1 MRHCFAQCWG
11 QSRVNRV
18 DVYPLWLQFWLRA
31 SMLQQIGV
39 TYGCECTYGCKWK
52 VWKLPPPVLWRFRW
66 LKRLLLVLQWLDAHR
81 KWSFGTAW
89 VASLWGCC
97 SLCYRWGISTASRYC
112 ICLLSMLQLAVP
124 RLRFLSIVS
133 HFHTVMDTLLTKS
146 KTRRP
151 IIVHWGCK
159 LNESYYDPR
168 IRVFVILLS
177 LSVKCLDPS
186 FAVDG
191 TKYLLTLLELQKV
204 IIPTY
209 CVQEQ
214 YQQKMV

>member
-1 MRHCFAQCWG
+1 
-11 QSRVNRV
+11 
-18 DVYPLWLQFWLRA
+18 
-31 SMLQQIGV
+31 
-39 TYGCECTYGCKWK
+39 
-52 VWKLPPPVLWRFRW
+52 
-66 LKRLLLVLQWLDAHR
+66 
-81 KWSFGTAW
+81 
-89 VASLWGCC
+89 
-97 SLCYRWGISTASRYC
+97 
-112 ICLLSMLQLAVP
+112 MLQLAVL

-151 IIVHWGCK
+151 LIVHWGCK
-159 LNESYYDPR
+159 FNESYYDPR

-191 TKYLLTLLELQKV
+191 TKYLLNLLELQKV

-214 YQQKMV
+214 YQQKHGVEILTKSDPCLIVPKATVIISTFMPAEILEEMSFDCVL

>member
-1 MRHCFAQCWG
+1 
-11 QSRVNRV
+11 
-18 DVYPLWLQFWLRA
+18 
-31 SMLQQIGV
+31 
-39 TYGCECTYGCKWK
+39 
-52 VWKLPPPVLWRFRW
+52 
-66 LKRLLLVLQWLDAHR
+66 
-81 KWSFGTAW
+81 
-89 VASLWGCC
+89 
-97 SLCYRWGISTASRYC
+97 
-112 ICLLSMLQLAVP
+112 MLQLAVP

-133 HFHTVMDTLLTKS
+133 HFHTVMDTLLKKS
-146 KTRRP
+146 KTRCP
-151 IIVHWGCK
+151 LIAHWGCK

-191 TKYLLTLLELQKV
+191 TKYLLNLLELQKV

-214 YQQKMV
+214 YPQKNGVEILTKSAPCLIVPKATVRISTFMPAEILEGKSFECIVMFRWARFRSSKKCILISDS

>member
-1 MRHCFAQCWG
+1 
-11 QSRVNRV
+11 
-18 DVYPLWLQFWLRA
+18 
-31 SMLQQIGV
+31 
-39 TYGCECTYGCKWK
+39 
-52 VWKLPPPVLWRFRW
+52 
-66 LKRLLLVLQWLDAHR
+66 
-81 KWSFGTAW
+81 
-89 VASLWGCC
+89 
-97 SLCYRWGISTASRYC
+97 
-112 ICLLSMLQLAVP
+112 MLQLAVL
-124 RLRFLSIVS
+124 RLRILSIVS

-191 TKYLLTLLELQKV
+191 TKYLLNLLELQKV
-204 IIPTY
+204 IIPAY

-214 YQQKMV
+214 YQQNGVENFTKSAPCLIVPKATVRISTFMPAEILEGMSFDRCNVSMGKV

>member
-1 MRHCFAQCWG
+1 MKGVKAATNQCCGVFGDEEVAADTAVAWR
-11 QSRVNRV
+11 SPKVK
-18 DVYPLWLQFWLRA
+18 LWYCL
-31 SMLQQIGV
+31 SY
-39 TYGCECTYGCKWK
+39 TS
-52 VWKLPPPVLWRFRW
+52 LWR
-66 LKRLLLVLQWLDAHR
+66 
-81 KWSFGTAW
+81 
-89 VASLWGCC
+89 CC

-112 ICLLSMLQLAVP
+112 ICLLSMLQLAVL

-177 LSVKCLDPS
+177 LSVKCLDPT

-191 TKYLLTLLELQKV
+191 TKYLLNLLELQKV